1 MKIENV
7 WFDTENIY
15 IKTDIGH
22 IVGNPLSW
30 FPRLLNATIE
40 QRNYFEVSPF
50 GIHWPDI
57 DEDLSLD
64 GFFNY
69 KREPIY
75 AEEVEGNIRK

>member
-1 MKIENV
+1 MKIEKV
-7 WFDTENIY
+7 WFDAENIY

-22 IVGNPLSW
+22 VIGNPLQW
-30 FPRLLNATIE
+30 FPELLNATVE
-40 QRNYFEVSPF
+40 EKNNYEISPF

-64 GFFNY
+64 GFFDY

-75 AEEVEGNIRK
+75 EHEGENED